1 MDEHRVHSR
10 GPTHPGPPTSPHQNQ
25 ELSCIAP
32 VNPEQQPGT
41 AVNLNQGATTTST
54 HGTNPSLIQ
63 TPALGGLQAPP
74 TPFWDQSQPTEIL
87 PRVRERVVRFLIP
100 PNPRM
105 STITLREIASVPVL
119 YYLKHLIPNPSSNS
133 PYPPSQSLNNKIKLI
148 RNDITRLAVACIVNA
163 ANESLLGGG
172 GVDGAIHRA
181 AGPQLLAECRT
192 FHGCPTGSA
201 QITGAYELPC
211 DKVIHAVGPI
221 YWSTKKEGKHTEL
234 LASCYKRSLDLA
246 VCYGCKSI
254 AFSALSTGVYGY
266 PSEEAAIVA
275 LGTVR
280 EFLSSEQGAGLESVV
295 FCSFEKKDQDA
306 YNKLVP

>member
-1 MDEHRVHSR
+1 M
-10 GPTHPGPPTSPHQNQ
+10 
-25 ELSCIAP
+25 
-32 VNPEQQPGT
+32 
-41 AVNLNQGATTTST
+41 
-54 HGTNPSLIQ
+54 
-63 TPALGGLQAPP
+63 
-74 TPFWDQSQPTEIL
+74 
-87 PRVRERVVRFLIP
+87 
-100 PNPRM
+100 
-105 STITLREIASVPVL
+105 
-119 YYLKHLIPNPSSNS
+119 
-133 PYPPSQSLNNKIKLI
+133 
-148 RNDITRLAVACIVNA
+148 
-163 ANESLLGGG
+163 
-172 GVDGAIHRA
+172 
-181 AGPQLLAECRT
+181 
-192 FHGCPTGSA
+192 
-201 QITGAYELPC
+201 PC